1 MAISVRRKSSQK
13 DNTLFDSVGNNLTEN
28 SQIIKNAVLTSKKI
42 IVPLSKILDYM
53 AVSAITIFAYKIYQ
67 TYM

>member
-53 AVSAITIFAYKIYQ
+53 AVSAITIFAYKMYQIY
-67 TYM
+67 M

>member
-53 AVSAITIFAYKIYQ
+53 AVSAITIFAYKMYQ

>member
-1 MAISVRRKSSQK
+1 MGIALRRKSSQK
-13 DNTLFDSVGNNLTEN
+13 DITLLGSVGNNLTEN

-53 AVSAITIFAYKIYQ
+53 AVSAITIVAYKMYQIY
-67 TYM
+67 M

>member
-1 MAISVRRKSSQK
+1 MGIALRRKGSQK
-13 DNTLFDSVGNNLTEN
+13 DLTLISSVGNNLTEN

-53 AVSAITIFAYKIYQ
+53 AVSAITIVAYKMYQIY
-67 TYM
+67 M